1 MVADSVRAVFLD
13 RDGVINLDTHHTF
26 RIEEFQFLAG
36 VFEASRLLQTQNY
49 RLIVITNQAGIA
61 KGKYTEADFHC
72 LNDWM
77 IKQFA
82 AQGVMIDAVYFCP
95 HHPSEGHGDYLQTC
109 ACRKPA
115 PGMILQAAR
124 EWHLDLAS
132 SVLFGD
138 KMSDL
143 EAGWAAG
150 IGTCF
155 LVHTGASP
163 VGAAEQKA
171 LLVESLL
178 QGTRVLLKDI

>member
-36 VFEASRLLQTQNY
+36 VFDACRLLQAQNY

-61 KGKYTEADFHC
+61 KGKYTEADFHR

-77 IKQFA
+77 IQQFA
-82 AQGVMIDAVYFCP
+82 AQGVVIDAVYFCP
-95 HHPSEGHGDYLQTC
+95 HHPVNGLGDYLQSC

-124 EWHLDLAS
+124 EWQLDLAA

-150 IGTCF
+150 IETCF
-155 LVHTGASP
+155 LLHAEGNSAVFAEKRAIL
-163 VGAAEQKA
+163 VG
-171 LLVESLL
+171 SLL
-178 QGTRVLLKDI
+178 KGTQILLRDA